1 LRSSGV
7 AARVVSSAV
16 MNGVDAF
23 RTAYERAGMNL
34 AQSIVMFTIE
44 MGRRCWR
51 RLRGPRPTTND
62 QRPMTND

>member
-1 LRSSGV
+1 
-7 AARVVSSAV
+7 
-16 MNGVDAF
+16 MNGLDAF

-51 RLRGPRPTTND
+51 SLRGPL
-62 QRPMTND
+62 